1 MKILKKHITKLS
13 NIIDKGLVRGLGKPV
28 AGECCVEAAVCLA
41 LGLPHSDNPP
51 CVSAAIRTYKITLNN
66 SDWSSNAARA
76 TGMKRLAIAQLGSN
90 TIDETI
96 FVKELTRLTIRTIV
110 PIALRAAASIHP
122 KAAHKEKLE
131 AAAIDCENS
140 PNANAA
146 IAARYAATAARPANA
161 AAYAARYAANA
172 AANAAAYADAY
183 DARYAARYAANAAA
197 DAANAAAYAVYNSDA
212 AYARDRV
219 LTAMCDIGVE
229 ALTLVKSPGI
239 KFLKYL

>member
-41 LGLPHSDNPP
+41 LDLPHSDNPP
-51 CVSAAIRTYKITLNN
+51 CVSAAVRSFKITLND

-76 TGMKRLAIAQLGSN
+76 KGMKRLAIAQLGSN
-90 TIDETI
+90 TIEDAV

-122 KAAHKEKLE
+122 SAEHKEKLE

-140 PNANAA
+140 PNTARAA
-146 IAARYAATAARPANA
+146 AYDAARAAARAAAYDAATAARAA
-161 AAYAARYAANA
+161 ARAAYAT
-172 AANAAAYADAY
+172 
-183 DARYAARYAANAAA
+183 
-197 DAANAAAYAVYNSDA
+197 
-212 AYARDRV
+212 RDQV
-219 LTAMCDIGVE
+219 LTTMCDIGVE
-229 ALTLVKSPGI
+229 ALTLAKSPGI